1 VLIIGPHPG
10 PTKDGVD
17 FTVGPHVSFD
27 HSSTINCP
35 KITHMQVV
43 LTNVIHSKIIWI

>member
-1 VLIIGPHPG
+1 VLIIGPRPPG
-10 PTKDGVD
+10 PAKDGVD

-35 KITHMQVV
+35 K
-43 LTNVIHSKIIWI
+43 NNPSASSSNKCNA